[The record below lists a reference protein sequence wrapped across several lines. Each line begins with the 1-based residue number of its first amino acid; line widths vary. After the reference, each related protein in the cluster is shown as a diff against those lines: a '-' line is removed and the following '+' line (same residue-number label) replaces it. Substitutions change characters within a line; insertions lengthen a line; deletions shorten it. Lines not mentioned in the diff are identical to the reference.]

1 VAGHLGF
8 FNIAILGISK
18 AFGIHRL
25 YFLIK
30 RQKIGLRQQT
40 MANMQKFFYLL
51 LGLASCDPA
60 PALPAYLATH
70 LPGDG
75 TDIKIIQELL
85 GHHDLKTTLRHT
97 HVSKATLKKVQSP
110 FDKLKLGPKC
120 PGTQLPGPA
129 NGRFR
134 PAIRKVRQAKA
145 PSAHKKSPAIR

>member
-1 VAGHLGF
+1 MKWANYSLAAIVSLFARLRCGHAHPIALG
-8 FNIAILGISK
+8 AP
-18 AFGIHRL
+18 A
-25 YFLIK
+25 
-30 RQKIGLRQQT
+30 QVV
-40 MANMQKFFYLL
+40 
-51 LGLASCDPA
+51 LASGDLA

-85 GHHDLKTTLRHT
+85 GHHDLKTTPRHT
-97 HVSKATLKKVQSP
+97 HVSKATPGKVQSP